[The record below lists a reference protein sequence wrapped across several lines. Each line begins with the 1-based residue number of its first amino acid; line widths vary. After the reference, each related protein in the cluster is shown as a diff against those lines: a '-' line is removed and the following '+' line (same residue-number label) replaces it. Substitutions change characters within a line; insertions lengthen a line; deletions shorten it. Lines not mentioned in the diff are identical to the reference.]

1 MRRGSTCLPPCKV
14 ADELTV
20 AARELFQAA
29 LNALAVDGDFP
40 SLIVN
45 QAGSIALFKVSLC
58 AMALVRRSERDIA
71 ALLLSCTQSVEFP
84 VLVKRHYYPSVLLRH
99 NETRTVCR

>member
-1 MRRGSTCLPPCKV
+1 MPPCKV

-20 AARELFQAA
+20 APRELFQAA

-45 QAGSIALFKVSLC
+45 QAGSIALFKVSLG
-58 AMALVRRSERDIA
+58 AMALVRRSERDIV
-71 ALLLSCTQSVEFP
+71 ALLLSCIQSVEFP
-84 VLVKRHYYPSVLLRH
+84 VLVKRHYYPSIRLAA
-99 NETRTVCR
+99 